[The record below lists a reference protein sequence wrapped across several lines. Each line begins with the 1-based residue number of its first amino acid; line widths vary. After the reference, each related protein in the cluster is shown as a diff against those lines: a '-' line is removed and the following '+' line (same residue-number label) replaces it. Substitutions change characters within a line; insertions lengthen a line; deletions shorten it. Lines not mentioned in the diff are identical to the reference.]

1 MDLKPQLIFENS
13 HINLKLPYATPY
25 LDPQLPSNVPQMA
38 LGGCPGYDLGLLRH
52 AFNVWQRQ
60 VRQFQACHRGIP

>member
-25 LDPQLPSNVPQMA
+25 LDPQLPSNVPQIPTIEGHKA
-38 LGGCPGYDLGLLRH
+38 SIKGPLGGVLGM
-52 AFNVWQRQ
+52 
-60 VRQFQACHRGIP
+60 I